1 MSLTPEEVR
10 KIAKLARLS
19 LTDEQVAA
27 FGPQMSAILG
37 HMDTLRT
44 LDLKGVEPL
53 THIGDSVNRL
63 AADEPGPTLPTQ
75 VLMDMAPETTPPFV
89 KVPKVLGEGGGA

>member
-1 MSLTPEEVR
+1 MTPEEVR

-19 LTDEQVAA
+19 LSDAQVAA
-27 FGPQMSAILG
+27 FGPQMSAILR

-63 AADEPGPTLPTQ
+63 AADAPGPTLSTEI
-75 VLMDMAPETTPPFV
+75 LMDMAPDKDSPFV